1 MAADLS
7 RRRRSADGKRSDV
20 KDKAMIA
27 HTDRLV
33 MTKVRQWNCV
43 GRTLT
48 TEYLYTHH
56 YH

>member
-1 MAADLS
+1 
-7 RRRRSADGKRSDV
+7 V